1 MKRIHF
7 GSVDLL
13 VFCLLRYL
21 SVGQSPVKSVKFS
34 FQKIGTL
41 FGAGYSFLHS
51 LRLHLRSRLMVVP
64 QVVLFK
70 SSY

>member
-7 GSVDLL
+7 GFVDLL

-21 SVGQSPVKSVKFS
+21 SVGQSPVKFS

-41 FGAGYSFLHS
+41 FGTGYSFLHS